1 MKVGEYLT
9 DRAGRKFQNQF
20 NNKKKSSGGYFSLKI
35 QHKKQNMETMS
46 KFRLNS
52 VKSLAERIIKSQIS
66 EGGKYFLSNNL
77 QVKFCDLFVQSVIKK
92 KKKKARV
99 TRTEPFNF
107 SLMKYFSSFKVL
119 IHDAFGMI
127 FFFFLHFAKENFRKF

>member
-1 MKVGEYLT
+1 
-9 DRAGRKFQNQF
+9 
-20 NNKKKSSGGYFSLKI
+20 
-35 QHKKQNMETMS
+35 MS

-92 KKKKARV
+92 KKKKGKSNQN
-99 TRTEPFNF
+99 RTFQF
-107 SLMKYFSSFKVL
+107 
-119 IHDAFGMI
+119 
-127 FFFFLHFAKENFRKF
+127 